1 MDLLGFY
8 SRLLQLFAKQRDVT
22 IFLWGGIQ
30 LFCGDIS
37 KRGVDPPYQN
47 VKGNGQFV
55 LGSQVAKE
63 PDEISPDSVKN
74 ASTDGIERSNRC
86 KKEHFYTRHQLEIH
100 AKLHNVHQRLLDD
113 SPDQE
118 ASRKRGCF
126 GSSLLH
132 ARPRRYAKACP
143 DKSSEACKIFAG
155 KGHFQNQVLDI
166 KIVLLSQFVYRRV
179 SCSQRKARNL
189 FKEDL
194 LYSTGKKTDQ
204 AEEIDELQ
212 DQDQIIR
219 EIEDLQ
225 TEKSKLILD
234 INKCEQFINL
244 KSSSA
249 YFRFHY
255 LLTKLQFIRK
265 CTQLGSA
272 SMLTAD
278 YFSMVLDKR
287 KEMIESVKF
296 EMENVQKTMDQI
308 QSLRQQFDNEIT
320 SFVSAMDQSEEGCRS
335 IVRDAEQAEQAAFL
349 GQLPSQQRLDMLD
362 DKLAQII
369 RSFKEKVSRSVPKK
383 SKEKEKVEVELSY
396 DPAVATDDVVKASAE
411 NLNKFKENV
420 GATMQRCFQHI
431 EGRLLRMQASRRALM
446 EDNAVPNS
454 ERIVESV
461 KEIHVNLASREDS
474 LSRMVTL
481 ENSLRRSAEQAFEDR
496 TRSLLSAVA
505 QSEQASISHLKVSVG
520 FRLASFALFSLE
532 YTCQA
537 HYHNLYAKSPSRV
550 RRRSTL
556 LL

>member
-1 MDLLGFY
+1 MSTSDSSMIRLIKKLAENEDVLDRLSSMLDPADLQKLA
-8 SRLLQLFAKQRDVT
+8 QIKA
-22 IFLWGGIQ
+22 
-30 LFCGDIS
+30 
-37 KRGVDPPYQN
+37 
-47 VKGNGQFV
+47 
-55 LGSQVAKE
+55 
-63 PDEISPDSVKN
+63 
-74 ASTDGIERSNRC
+74 
-86 KKEHFYTRHQLEIH
+86 
-100 AKLHNVHQRLLDD
+100 AKL
-113 SPDQE
+113 
-118 ASRKRGCF
+118 A
-126 GSSLLH
+126 
-132 ARPRRYAKACP
+132 
-143 DKSSEACKIFAG
+143 KSSPEKDTSRI
-155 KGHFQNQVLDI
+155 
-166 KIVLLSQFVYRRV
+166 
-179 SCSQRKARNL
+179 SQRKARNL

-287 KEMIESVKF
+287 KEMIESVKS

-335 IVRDAEQAEQAAFL
+335 IIRDAEHAEQAAFL

-431 EGRLLRMQASRRALM
+431 EGRLLRMQASRRALT

-505 QSEQASISHLKVSVG
+505 QSEQASISHLK
-520 FRLASFALFSLE
+520 
-532 YTCQA
+532 A

>member
-1 MDLLGFY
+1 MIISLPCSTPTICKSLPKSKQQNLENLRRKKIPPESGTRRGSCPIAAVF
-8 SRLLQLFAKQRDVT
+8 LQPSF
-22 IFLWGGIQ
+22 
-30 LFCGDIS
+30 
-37 KRGVDPPYQN
+37 
-47 VKGNGQFV
+47 
-55 LGSQVAKE
+55 
-63 PDEISPDSVKN
+63 
-74 ASTDGIERSNRC
+74 
-86 KKEHFYTRHQLEIH
+86 
-100 AKLHNVHQRLLDD
+100 
-113 SPDQE
+113 
-118 ASRKRGCF
+118 
-126 GSSLLH
+126 
-132 ARPRRYAKACP
+132 
-143 DKSSEACKIFAG
+143 
-155 KGHFQNQVLDI
+155 
-166 KIVLLSQFVYRRV
+166 

-204 AEEIDELQ
+204 SEEIDELQ

-225 TEKSKLILD
+225 TEKSKLVLD

-255 LLTKLQFIRK
+255 LLTKLQLIRK
-265 CTQLGSA
+265 CTQLGSV

-287 KEMIESVKF
+287 KEMIEMVKS
-296 EMENVQKTMDQI
+296 EMENVQKTMDRI

-320 SFVSAMDQSEEGCRS
+320 SFVSAMDQSEGGCRS
-335 IVRDAEQAEQAAFL
+335 IIRDAEQSDLAAFVD
-349 GQLPSQQRLDMLD
+349 QLPSQQRLEMLD

-383 SKEKEKVEVELSY
+383 SKEKEKVEVELNY
-396 DPAVATDDVVKASAE
+396 DPAVTADDVVKASAE

-446 EDNAVPNS
+446 EENLVPIS
-454 ERIVESV
+454 GRIVESV
-461 KEIHVNLASREDS
+461 KEIHVNLESREDS
-474 LSRMVTL
+474 ISRMVTL

-505 QSEQASISHLKVSVG
+505 QSEQASISQLKVRAG
-520 FRLASFALFSLE
+520 FPLILLALFSSNSMDTLPG
-532 YTCQA
+532 TLPQ
-537 HYHNLYAKSPSRV
+537 LIRKVTLSGTTAKYGASVDNGEFDFYMFVFFYSYNCEVSSPIV
-550 RRRSTL
+550 GCWL
-556 LL
+556 